1 MTNIQIIPTE
11 ITSERLI
18 LRKFQQGDE
27 ISLFHEYC
35 GDIELSRF
43 LQRAPHQNIAQTR
56 SSLELWAREH
66 WEQQHPNFAW
76 VISHKETNLAMGL
89 LYFFTREVSAHEFS
103 THESFGEIHFGI
115 GAKFQK
121 QGYMVEAVH
130 AVIDYLRHHSSVRT
144 IQTFCDVEHT
154 ASQKVLLKSGFQQKE
169 YLKKWAK
176 FPMLGEEARDCIA
189 YQIEW

>member
-35 GDIELSRF
+35 GDIESSRF
-43 LQRAPHQNIAQTR
+43 LQRAPHQNVAQTR
-56 SSLELWAREH
+56 SSLELWASEH

-89 LYFFTREVSAHEFS
+89 LYFFTREVSVRELSA
-103 THESFGEIHFGI
+103 HESFGEIHFGI

-121 QGYMVEAVH
+121 QGYMVEAID
-130 AVIDYLRHHSSVRT
+130 AVIDYLRHNNLVRT
-144 IQTFCDVEHT
+144 IKTFCDVEHI
-154 ASQKVLLKSGFQQKE
+154 ASQNVLLNTGFKQNE
-169 YLKKWAK
+169 LLKQWAK
-176 FPMLGEEARDCIA
+176 FPMLGEEARDCIS